1 MTSQKQPVGFV
12 GLGEMGFGMAR
23 NLLDKGHDVLAF
35 DTREAPLQAFVEL
48 GGRRAASLAE
58 IGGACDRAMVMVVSG
73 DQVEAVLSPQS
84 GLLQTMCQGTV
95 LVHATIALSELRRIA
110 ELGAAHGIT
119 VIDCPVSGG
128 AAGANDGTL
137 TMLCGGDVGAFE
149 ANQDVLDAVSN
160 NITHL
165 GPIGAGMVGKLAN
178 NLILGIGRLA
188 IGEAFAMAKKA
199 GLSAETLYATMTTC
213 TADSKQLRGLEGA
226 ILRGEYPSRTF
237 HGLKDLTAAVDS
249 GRTVNQAM
257 PIAAL
262 TREFYQLIED
272 KSDGL
277 EGGSDEVLR
286 FLLEN

>member
-1 MTSQKQPVGFV
+1 MASQKHPVGFV

-23 NLLDKGHDVLAF
+23 NLLNKGHDVLAF
-35 DTREAPLQAFVEL
+35 DTRDAPLQAFVEL

-58 IGGACDRAMVMVVSG
+58 IGSSCARVMVMVVNSE
-73 DQVEAVLSPQS
+73 QVEAVLSPQS
-84 GLLQTMCQGTV
+84 GLFQTMHQGTV
-95 LVHATIALSELRRIA
+95 LVHATIALSDLRRIA
-110 ELGAAHGIT
+110 EFGAAHGIT

-128 AAGANDGTL
+128 GAGANNGTL
-137 TMLCGGDVGAFE
+137 TMLCGGDLGAFE
-149 ANQDVLDAVSN
+149 SNQDVLEAVSN

-199 GLSAETLYATMTTC
+199 GISAEDLYATITTC
-213 TADSKQLRGLEGA
+213 TADSRQLRALEGA

-249 GRTVNQAM
+249 GRTVKQAM
-257 PIAAL
+257 PVAAL
-262 TREFYQLIED
+262 TRELYQLIED
-272 KSDGL
+272 KSGGL
-277 EGGSDEVLR
+277 DGGSDEVVR